1 MILVAWGAS
10 VFDCYIQRVLIQIR
24 LLKLIEVNKVLM
36 FDGSALNG
44 IVDKVGCLKDKNEHF
59 GL

>member
-24 LLKLIEVNKVLM
+24 LLKLIEVNKVV
-36 FDGSALNG
+36 N
-44 IVDKVGCLKDKNEHF
+44 V
-59 GL
+59 